1 MLMGY
6 LIELR
11 LFGFHF
17 VMGFFG
23 GGFVSMSDFAGV
35 REVFVARKARR
46 WFGVEMVLTGRFV
59 FGIFVLN
66 I

>member
-1 MLMGY
+1 MLVGH
-6 LIELR
+6 LIELG

-17 VMGFFG
+17 VVGFFC

-46 WFGVEMVLTGRFV
+46 
-59 FGIFVLN
+59 
-66 I
+66 